1 VEHHSQHH
9 LMVQQ
14 IIDLEQV
21 VFFYHGKDIQLVL
34 VQIDLYYLIVD
45 LVDSIRGHL
54 LVMDL
59 IVVVDSKKMF
69 FLLLF

>member
-14 IIDLEQV
+14 IIDLKQV
-21 VFFYHGKDIQLVL
+21 VSFYHGKDIQLVL

-59 IVVVDSKKMF
+59 IVVVDSKKMY